1 MFNMFTDVGNQK
13 VSDIVAQAKQLAD
26 VNEGSIELVYKWA
39 LNELAALSS
48 NVDFEEA
55 EDTLVRE
62 SVLAAI

>member
-1 MFNMFTDVGNQK
+1 MFNMFSEVGNQK
-13 VSDIVAQAKQLAD
+13 VSDIVAQAKQLSD

-39 LNELAALSS
+39 LNELAALAC